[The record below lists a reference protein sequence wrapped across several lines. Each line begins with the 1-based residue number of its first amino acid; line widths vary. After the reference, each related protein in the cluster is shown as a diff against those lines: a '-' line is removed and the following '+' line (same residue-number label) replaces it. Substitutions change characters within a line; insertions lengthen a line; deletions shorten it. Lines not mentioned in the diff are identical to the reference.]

1 METLPLAPTPTI
13 TPIVSRLSR
22 TPQSEAG
29 TNSAVPPV
37 VPADG
42 RADGRDASSMRSTAA
57 RVVHPVRF
65 VDLTAQMAELDQEI
79 SEAVS
84 SVIRQADFILGAEV
98 AAFEREF
105 AAYCEVA
112 HAVGVD
118 SGYSALELAL
128 RALGVGP
135 GDEVITQANTF
146 IATVSAIIAVGARP
160 VLVDCDAQGA
170 SDPAAFAAAITPRTR
185 ALLPVHL
192 FGRVGDMPAIM
203 ELARGADLVVIE
215 DACQAHGARL
225 GGRRA
230 GSWGDA
236 SAFSFYPG
244 KNLGALG
251 DAGALVTNRDD
262 VAQTVRALRHYGQ
275 RVKYVHEV
283 APAFNRRLDT
293 IQAAALRIKL
303 RRLDTWNTNRALIA
317 DAYRAGL
324 ADTPLALPPR
334 EEPGRHVYHLFVVQ
348 TDQRDQLR
356 SYLSDSGIETGI
368 HYPIPLHLQ
377 PALQNLGHAAGD
389 FRNAEWLAARSL
401 SLPMFP
407 EMSAQDIDAV
417 MTAVQEFFG

>member
-1 METLPLAPTPTI
+1 
-13 TPIVSRLSR
+13 
-22 TPQSEAG
+22 
-29 TNSAVPPV
+29 
-37 VPADG
+37 
-42 RADGRDASSMRSTAA
+42 
-57 RVVHPVRF
+57 
-65 VDLTAQMAELDQEI
+65 MAELEQEI

-84 SVIRQADFILGAEV
+84 SVIRRADFILGAEV

-160 VLVDCDAQGA
+160 VLADCDAQGA
-170 SDPAAFAAAITPRTR
+170 SDPAPFAAAITSRTR
-185 ALLPVHL
+185 ALIPVHL
-192 FGRVGDMPAIM
+192 FGRVGDMPAIL
-203 ELARGADLVVIE
+203 ELARGAGLLVIE

-251 DAGALVTNRDD
+251 DAGALVTDRDD
-262 VAQTVRALRHYGQ
+262 VVETVRALRHYGQ
-275 RVKYVHEV
+275 RVKYVHDV

-324 ADTPLALPPR
+324 ADTPLALPPH
-334 EEPGRHVYHLFVVQ
+334 EEPGRHVYHLFVVHA
-348 TDQRDQLR
+348 DQRDQLR
-356 SYLSDSGIETGI
+356 AHLADSGIETGI

-377 PALQNLGHAAGD
+377 PALQNLGHAVGD
-389 FRNAEWLAARSL
+389 FPNAEWLAARSL

-407 EMSAQDIDAV
+407 EMSAQDVDSV
-417 MTAVQEFFG
+417 VTAIEEFFG

>member
-1 METLPLAPTPTI
+1 MWPPDRAA
-13 TPIVSRLSR
+13 IVSRRSR
-22 TPQSEAG
+22 TQRSG
-29 TNSAVPPV
+29 TGTSSALPPL

-42 RADGRDASSMRSTAA
+42 PASGRDALHMPSSASLA
-57 RVVHPVRF
+57 VHPVRF
-65 VDLTAQMAELDQEI
+65 VDLTAQMAELDREI
-79 SEAVS
+79 TEAVS
-84 SVIRQADFILGAEV
+84 GVIRRADFILGAEV
-98 AAFEREF
+98 AEFEHEF

-160 VLVDCDAQGA
+160 VLADCDAQGA
-170 SDPAAFAAAITPRTR
+170 SDPAAFAAVITPRTR
-185 ALLPVHL
+185 ALIPVHL
-192 FGRVGDMPAIM
+192 FGRVADMPAIL
-203 ELARGADLVVIE
+203 ELARGAGLVVIE

-225 GGRRA
+225 DGRRA
-230 GSWGDA
+230 GSWGAA

-251 DAGALVTNRDD
+251 DAGALVTDRDD
-262 VAQTVRALRHYGQ
+262 VVETVRALRHYGQ
-275 RVKYVHEV
+275 RVKYVHDV

-293 IQAAALRIKL
+293 IHAAALRIKL
-303 RRLDTWNTNRALIA
+303 RRLDTWNANRALIA
-317 DAYRAGL
+317 DMYRAGL
-324 ADTPLALPPR
+324 AGSPLELPAR

-348 TDQRDQLR
+348 SDQRDQLR
-356 SYLSDSGIETGI
+356 AHLSDSGIETGI

-377 PALQNLGHAAGD
+377 PALRNLGHAAGD
-389 FRNAEWLAARSL
+389 FRNAESLAARSL

-407 EMSAQDIDAV
+407 EMSAQDVDAV
-417 MTAVQEFFG
+417 ITAIKGFFG